1 MLPTTASWC
10 PGRAGSAGAHGA
22 RGTPDYEADGAA
34 DGATDGAT
42 DGAAELELGAADGT
56 AEAGAV
62 EAGEAGGFGA
72 TDGATDG
79 TRIGVSLGTAVAD
92 GVQAARAATRA
103 TDRAAVAIAR
113 FITMTSNTES
123 ARTCEG
129 PFATQRRSTGAI
141 PHGTRPSVPAGRC
154 LRVEVLQLRDT
165 TQAGGHASFFASIGP
180 CR

>member
-1 MLPTTASWC
+1 MPRSSGL
-10 PGRAGSAGAHGA
+10 GRGA
-22 RGTPDYEADGAA
+22 RQREGRRNYEADGAA

-42 DGAAELELGAADGT
+42 DGAELELGAADGT
-56 AEAGAV
+56 AEAGATD
-62 EAGEAGGFGA
+62 EAGGLGA

-103 TDRAAVAIAR
+103 TDRAAVVIAR

-129 PFATQRRSTGAI
+129 PFARQRRSTGAI
-141 PHGTRPSVPAGRC
+141 RHGTRPSVPAGRC

>member
-1 MLPTTASWC
+1 MPRSSGL
-10 PGRAGSAGAHGA
+10 GRGA
-22 RGTPDYEADGAA
+22 RQREGRRNYEADGAA
-34 DGATDGAT
+34 DGLTEGAT

-56 AEAGAV
+56 AEAGA
-62 EAGEAGGFGA
+62 AGEAGGFGA

-141 PHGTRPSVPAGRC
+141 PDGTRPSVPAGRC